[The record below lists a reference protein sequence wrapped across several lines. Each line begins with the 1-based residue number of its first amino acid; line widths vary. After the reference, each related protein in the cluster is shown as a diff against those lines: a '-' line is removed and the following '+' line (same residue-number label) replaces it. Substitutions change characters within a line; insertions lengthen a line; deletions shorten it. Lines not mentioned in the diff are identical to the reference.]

1 MAIESVKYALDQD
14 SDLKH
19 RTNIDNVNIMEM
31 VKLCIQAN
39 VFQKYDKLYKQV
51 KGVPMGSPISVV
63 IAELT
68 MQYIERDIHNNQNW
82 NVIIW
87 KRYVD
92 DCLVIIKTSEIQD
105 FQNFIN
111 TINSN
116 IQFEIEIEQQNSLP
130 FLDIKIHKES
140 DGRLKFSVYRKPTS
154 NDRHLDFRS
163 NNPIA
168 HKIST
173 IKALQRRA
181 YNICSEEDS
190 KEEELDTVKTYLKNN
205 GYPQKLINKCNQEIM
220 KPKFDNNDNERKII
234 VTAPYIK
241 GATERVDKLLR
252 PYLKLYSKNQNSL
265 KNKL

>member
-1 MAIESVKYALDQD
+1 MRILLLILFFYATIKIHKPNYPIRPIVSFIDSPTYHMAKFLSKLLTPTTDKADQKLKNSQDVIQNLTNLIVPDGYSIVSFDVKSLFTSIPQDLAIESVKYALDQD
-14 SDLKH
+14 SELKH

-68 MQYIERDIHNNQNW
+68 MQYIERDILNNQNW

-105 FQNFIN
+105 FHNFIN

-116 IQFEIEIEQQNSLP
+116 IQFEIEIEQQNTLP
-130 FLDIKIHKES
+130 FLDIK
-140 DGRLKFSVYRKPTS
+140 
-154 NDRHLDFRS
+154 
-163 NNPIA
+163 
-168 HKIST
+168 
-173 IKALQRRA
+173 
-181 YNICSEEDS
+181 
-190 KEEELDTVKTYLKNN
+190 KNLM
-205 GYPQKLINKCNQEIM
+205 G
-220 KPKFDNNDNERKII
+220 
-234 VTAPYIK
+234 
-241 GATERVDKLLR
+241 G
-252 PYLKLYSKNQNSL
+252 
-265 KNKL
+265 